1 MSAVPIKRILLP
13 LSFTIAMCA
22 LAGSAW
28 ADPAPIV
35 RSTVN
40 VSGQSPF
47 ALGCIASTFGDG
59 LPQNSE
65 PAIAVNPRD
74 PRQQVAEWTDNTAGT
89 TDTAFTFDG
98 GRHWVR
104 SLPNNV
110 DPCSGRAVDGLQ
122 WAGTS
127 DPWLSWSPFG
137 RVYMSSLPWTNTDVD
152 TTNYHVFTA
161 VSSTT
166 ARDGFKWSPA
176 VDVPN
181 PLMTDDKDSVLADN
195 EVPNLVYADNRN
207 AGFGLV
213 GEPRGDGQLLFD
225 RSTDGGKTWAHTVI
239 ADANNASFIYGVQN
253 LVQLANGRLVEG
265 SSVPA
270 SMGGGTRAFWSTD
283 RGLTWNGPGAAQP
296 TLPRT
301 APLGPFCGSAMSM
314 DADGGQVTVLNGH
327 TILEVNAVNETSA
340 GPGDLYMFSSDDGG
354 QTWSDS
360 LVYRSSYPVI
370 YPTISTNRDGQIG
383 LLFDQVNP
391 SQVTCLGVNWPQAGG
406 GQKMIVPT
414 RTQFVVSRTGGQTW
428 SRPATVG
435 ARWWNF
441 ASAPI
446 QTEFFEQVRI
456 GDYQQL
462 AGVPRGFAA
471 ATIEGEPLAR
481 DLKSPEPEGM
491 QPAIVSE
498 ITTPPFGESRRGR
511 DGRRR

>member
-1 MSAVPIKRILLP
+1 MSAPRTRVPIKRILLGVS
-13 LSFTIAMCA
+13 LTTAMVV

-28 ADPAPIV
+28 ADPTPIV

-40 VSGQSPF
+40 VSGRSPF
-47 ALGCIASTFGDG
+47 PVGCIDSPFGDG

-74 PRQQVAEWTDNTAGT
+74 PRQQVAQWTDNTAGT
-89 TDTAFTFDG
+89 TDTAFTSDG

-110 DPCSGRAVDGLQ
+110 DPCTGRAVDGLQ

-152 TTNYHVFTA
+152 TSNYHVFTA

-166 ARDGFKWSPA
+166 ARDHFRWSRA

-181 PLMTDDKDSVLADN
+181 PLMTDDKDSILADN
-195 EVPNLVYADNRN
+195 KVPNLVYVDNRN

-225 RSTDGGKTWAHTVI
+225 RSTDGGKTWTHTVI
-239 ADANNASFIYGVQN
+239 ADANNASTIYGVQN

-270 SMGGGTRAFWSTD
+270 SQGGGTRAFWSTD

-301 APLGPFCGSAMSM
+301 APLGPYCGSAMSM
-314 DADGGQVTVLNGH
+314 ATDGGQVTVLNGK
-327 TILEVNAVNETSA
+327 TILEVDAVNETTS
-340 GPGDLYMFSSDDGG
+340 GPGDIYMFSSNDGG

-360 LVYRSSYPVI
+360 LVYQSSFPVI
-370 YPTISTNRDGQIG
+370 YPTISTNQDGQIG
-383 LLFDQVNP
+383 LLFDQVNT
-391 SQVTCLGVNWPQAGG
+391 SAVTCLGVNWAQLGG
-406 GQKMIVPT
+406 GQKMIVPA
-414 RTQFVVSRTGGQTW
+414 RTQFVVSDTGGQTW

-435 ARWWNF
+435 APWWNF

-446 QTEFFEQVRI
+446 QTEFFELVRI

-462 AGVPRGFAA
+462 AGYPGGFAS
-471 ATIEGEPLAR
+471 ATIEGQALAP
-481 DLKSPEPEGM
+481 DLKGPEPVGF

-498 ITTPPFGESRRGR
+498 IATSPFGQGH
-511 DGRRR
+511 